1 MLTQK
6 TVADSL
12 HVRQNTYS
20 QYETG
25 QRQIPID
32 NLIALADFYK
42 VSVDYL
48 LGLTDRPE
56 SVSAAELVPGFD
68 WARVPA
74 GPVDISGVF

>member
-1 MLTQK
+1 MMRLKKLREENLLTQK
-6 TVADSL
+6 TVADFL

-25 QRQIPID
+25 QCRIPID

-48 LGLTDRPE
+48 LGLTDEESRYPRPQ
-56 SVSAAELVPGFD
+56 S
-68 WARVPA
+68 
-74 GPVDISGVF
+74 

>member
-1 MLTQK
+1 MIRLKKLREENKKKKK
-6 TVADSL
+6 TVADFL

-48 LGLTDRPE
+48 LGLTDEETRYPRPQ
-56 SVSAAELVPGFD
+56 S
-68 WARVPA
+68 
-74 GPVDISGVF
+74 